1 MKIVHVMNWYIPNM
15 GYQENYLPSE
25 QKKLGY
31 DVEIITSDRIPS
43 FKEFRGEVHDGDRVI
58 GEGVFEENNVTI
70 HRLPVLWEYK
80 ESNQVVLKGLK
91 SKLREL
97 KPDIVHAHGE
107 IFPITLQ
114 TIIYCKRL
122 GFKVFVDSHSNHDNF
137 ILNSPQKWLYY
148 RLAKYIYTFFGE
160 RVQCWLPVTYAS
172 QELLTEYFGISPK
185 HMEILPLGVNI
196 NRFFKSEKLRETY
209 RSKLG
214 YSKDEFVIISS
225 GKFDPSKEIDT
236 LIKAF
241 SIVVKEYPEL
251 RLLLVGKGSSE
262 HMNYLKSI
270 IENNNLNKLIHI
282 VGFVDNSELGA
293 YYNLADI
300 GVWPGTSSISVIE
313 ALGTELPLILPKGN
327 DDYKVVFDADAA
339 IGFEKHDVCSLASAL
354 SDLIRSPERRL
365 GLSNNARVLVNDK
378 LSWEKVAEKS
388 IALYRGRPNVHV
400 TGESILNS
408 FSDEMMARISQ
419 K

>member
-15 GYQENYLPSE
+15 GYQENFLPSE
-25 QKKLGY
+25 QKKLGC
-31 DVEIITSDRIPS
+31 DVEIITSDRIPP
-43 FKEFRGEVHDGDRVI
+43 FKEFHGEVQDDERII
-58 GEGVFEENNVTI
+58 GEGLFEDNGIKI
-70 HRLPVLWEYK
+70 HRLPVFLEHRG
-80 ESNQVVLKGLK
+80 SNQIILMGLK

-107 IFPITLQ
+107 VNPITLQ
-114 TIIYCKRL
+114 TVVYCKRL
-122 GFKVFVDSHSNHDNF
+122 GFKVFVDSHINNDNF
-137 ILNSPQKWLYY
+137 VLDSPLKQIYG
-148 RLAKYIYTFFGE
+148 RLVKIFYTFFGK

-262 HMNYLKSI
+262 YMNDLNSI
-270 IENNNLNKLIHI
+270 IEGNNLNGQIRILD
-282 VGFVDNSELGA
+282 FVDNSELGA
-293 YYNLADI
+293 YYNLADV

-313 ALGTELPLILPKGN
+313 ALGTELPLVLPKGN
-327 DDYKVVFDADAA
+327 NDYKVVFDVNAA
-339 IGFEKHDVCSLASAL
+339 IDFEKNNVHSLAASL
-354 SDLIRSPERRL
+354 NDLAQSPEIRL
-365 GLSNNARVLVNDK
+365 KLSNNARILVKEK
-378 LSWEKVAEKS
+378 LSWKKVAEQS
-388 IALYRGRPNVHV
+388 IALYCDRPNVHM
-400 TGESILNS
+400 TEGGAPDA
-408 FSDEMMARISQ
+408 FQAR
-419 K
+419 